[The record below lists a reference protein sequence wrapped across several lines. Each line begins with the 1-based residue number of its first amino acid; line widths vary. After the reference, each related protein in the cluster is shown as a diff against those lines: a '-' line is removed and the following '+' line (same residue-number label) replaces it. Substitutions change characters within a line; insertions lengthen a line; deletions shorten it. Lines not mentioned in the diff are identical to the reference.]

1 MRGNY
6 LTHMQSGVISH
17 LVSEAMRERSTIL
30 HVDMDAFFASVS
42 ELDYPQYQGKP
53 LVVGAGVRGVVLSAN
68 YAARKYGIRAA
79 MPVARAQRM
88 APNAI
93 FIPPDHERY
102 SEVSRR
108 VMEIFFDFTPHVEPI
123 SLDEAFLDVSG
134 SRRLFGTGREIAT
147 AIRERVR
154 REERITC
161 SVGIATSKFIA
172 KLASGR
178 CKPDG
183 MLEIQED
190 RVLTFL
196 HPLPVGELWG
206 VGPKTNEELQR
217 LGLRTVGEIANTPVE
232 TLKRAL
238 GEGAGESL
246 YELAW
251 GRDFREVITD
261 APEKSISAAE
271 TFAFDLEDREE
282 IFRELLRLSE
292 RATHRMRKRELRAR
306 TIGLK
311 VRFSDFT
318 NLTKSKTLPLA
329 INGMHEVFEIA
340 RDLYLSLKLEG
351 SRIRLLGV
359 SLENL
364 VDESGAAEQLTLG
377 ERESGWR
384 EAQAAIDRAI
394 TRFGR
399 GSVQPARLVEEPTN
413 EEVEED
419 PATSEE

>member
-1 MRGNY
+1 MPE
-6 LTHMQSGVISH
+6 H
-17 LVSEAMRERSTIL
+17 STIL

-42 ELDYPQYQGKP
+42 ELDYPQYRGKP
-53 LVVGAGVRGVVLSAN
+53 LVVGAGSRGVVLSAN
-68 YAARKYGIRAA
+68 YAARKFGIRAA

-88 APNAI
+88 APTAI

-102 SEVSRR
+102 SDVSRR
-108 VMEIFFDFTPHVEPI
+108 VMEIFFEYTPYVEPL
-123 SLDEAFLDVSG
+123 SLDEAFLDVTG
-134 SRRLFGTGREIAT
+134 SRRLFGNGRDIAQ
-147 AIRERVR
+147 AIRKRVSDQ
-154 REERITC
+154 EKITC
-161 SVGIATSKFIA
+161 SVGISTTKFIA

-183 MLEIQED
+183 VLEIAHD
-190 RVLTFL
+190 RILTFL
-196 HPLPVGELWG
+196 HPLPVNEIWG

-217 LGLRTVGEIANTPVE
+217 LGLRTVADIAHTPIE

-238 GEGAGESL
+238 GESAGVAL

-251 GRDFREVITD
+251 ARDYREVVPD

-271 TFAFDLEDREE
+271 TFSYDLEDREE
-282 IFRELLRLSE
+282 IFRELLRLTE
-292 RATHRMRKRELRAR
+292 RATHRLRKRELRSK

-318 NLTKSKTLPLA
+318 TITRSKTVALP
-329 INGMHEVFEIA
+329 INGTHEIYEIA
-340 RDLYLSLKLEG
+340 KDLFLALKIDG
-351 SRIRLLGV
+351 ARIRLLGV

-364 VDESGAAEQLTLG
+364 SDETGAVEQLELG
-377 ERESGWR
+377 EREVGWR

-399 GSVQPARLVEEPTN
+399 GSVLPARLVGEDEEQS
-413 EEVEED
+413 
-419 PATSEE
+419 SESPDNS

>member
-1 MRGNY
+1 
-6 LTHMQSGVISH
+6 
-17 LVSEAMRERSTIL
+17 MRERSTIL

-42 ELDYPQYQGKP
+42 ELEYPEYQGKP
-53 LVVGAGVRGVVLSAN
+53 LVVGAGARGVVLSAN
-68 YAARKYGIRAA
+68 YLARKFGIRAA

-88 APNAI
+88 APTAI

-108 VMEIFFDFTPHVEPI
+108 VMEIFFEFTPHVEPL

-134 SRRLFGTGREIAT
+134 SRRLFGEGREIASL
-147 AIRERVR
+147 IRERVR
-154 REERITC
+154 SQERITC
-161 SVGIATSKFIA
+161 SVGIASTKFIA

-183 MLEIQED
+183 MLEILDD

-196 HPLPVGELWG
+196 HPLPVSELWG

-217 LGLRTVGEIANTPVE
+217 LGLRTVGEIAQTPLA

-238 GEGAGESL
+238 GEGVGETL

-251 GRDFREVITD
+251 GRDFREVVTD

-271 TFAFDLEDREE
+271 TFAYDLEDREE
-282 IFRELLRLSE
+282 ILRELLRLSD
-292 RATHRMRKRELRAR
+292 RATHRMRARELRAR

-318 NLTKSKTLPLA
+318 NLTKSKTLALP
-329 INGMHEVFEIA
+329 INGMHEVFEVA
-340 RDLYLSLKLEG
+340 RDLFLSLKLEG

-364 VDESGAAEQLTLG
+364 VSEAGAVEQLALG

-394 TRFGR
+394 DRFGK
-399 GSVQPARLVEEPTN
+399 GSVQPARLVDDPSQEGN
-413 EEVEED
+413 GDD
-419 PATSEE
+419 PATSEG

>member
-1 MRGNY
+1 
-6 LTHMQSGVISH
+6 
-17 LVSEAMRERSTIL
+17 MREQSTIL
-30 HVDMDAFFASVS
+30 HVDMDAFYASVS
-42 ELDYPQYQGKP
+42 ELEYPQYRGKP
-53 LVVGAGVRGVVLSAN
+53 LVVGAGARGVVLSAN

-79 MPVARAQRM
+79 MPVSRAQRM
-88 APNAI
+88 APHAI

-108 VMEIFFDFTPHVEPI
+108 VMEIFFDFTPLVEPL

-134 SRRLFGTGREIAT
+134 AFRIFGDGRAIAA
-147 AIRERVR
+147 AIRERVQR
-154 REERITC
+154 QEKITC
-161 SVGIATSKFIA
+161 SVGIAASKFIA

-183 MLEIQED
+183 VLEIPPD

-217 LGLRTVGEIANTPVE
+217 LGLRIVADIANTPVE

-271 TFAFDLEDREE
+271 TFAHDLEDREE
-282 IFRELLRLSE
+282 LLRELLRLAE
-292 RATHRMRKRELRAR
+292 RVTRRLRTRELRAK
-306 TIGLK
+306 TISLK

-318 NLTKSKTLPLA
+318 NISKAKTLPLP
-329 INGMHEVFEIA
+329 INGMHEVFEVA
-340 RDLYLSLKLEG
+340 RDLFISLRLDG
-351 SRIRLLGV
+351 ARIRLLGI

-364 VDESGAAEQLTLG
+364 TDESGSVEQLSLG
-377 ERESGWR
+377 QRETGWR
-384 EAQAAIDRAI
+384 EAQLAIDRAI
-394 TRFGR
+394 ARFGS
-399 GSVQPARLVEEPTN
+399 GSVKPARLVADSSDEA
-413 EEVEED
+413 ED
-419 PATSEE
+419 EDSEISER

>member
-1 MRGNY
+1 MR
-6 LTHMQSGVISH
+6 SGVASH
-17 LVSEAMRERSTIL
+17 LVSEVMRERSTIL

-42 ELDYPQYQGKP
+42 ELDYPQYKGKP
-53 LVVGAGVRGVVLSAN
+53 LVVGAGARGVVLSAN
-68 YAARKYGIRAA
+68 YAARKFGIRAA
-79 MPVARAQRM
+79 MPVSRAQRM
-88 APNAI
+88 APKAI

-108 VMEIFFDFTPHVEPI
+108 VMEIFFDFTPHVEPL

-134 SRRLFGTGREIAT
+134 SKRLFGSGREIAT
-147 AIRERVR
+147 AIRERVQKQ
-154 REERITC
+154 ERITC

-183 MLEIQED
+183 MLEIAED

-196 HPLPVGELWG
+196 HPLPVSELWG
-206 VGPKTNEELQR
+206 VGPKTNEELQK
-217 LGLRTVGEIANTPVE
+217 LGLRTVADIANTPVE

-251 GRDFREVITD
+251 ARDFREVVTD

-271 TFAFDLEDREE
+271 TFAYDLDDREE
-282 IFRELLRLSE
+282 ILRELLRLSE
-292 RATHRMRKRELRAR
+292 RVTHRARKRELRAR

-318 NLTKSKTLPLA
+318 NLTKSKTIA
-329 INGMHEVFEIA
+329 YGISGMHDVYEIA
-340 RDLYLSLKLEG
+340 RELFLSLKLDG

-364 VDESGAAEQLTLG
+364 IDETGAVEQLELG

-384 EAQAAIDRAI
+384 EAQVAIDRAI
-394 TRFGR
+394 SRFGR
-399 GSVQPARLVEEPTN
+399 GSVQPARLVDEASQ
-413 EEVEED
+413 ED
-419 PATSEE
+419 EGDNPEISQE